1 MNAIITDYDHTLS
14 DKFMTVEFL
23 HLLEDLGVTNP
34 GYKKEYA
41 NLGKLYRSGEIK
53 YNDFV
58 DRDMDLIR
66 KYLKGVKHT
75 DVLRVIRED
84 FEPEKN
90 LFDWS
95 KKIREV
101 FNKDEWMFIVVSSTM
116 GACLESVQEHL
127 DFDTYLASS
136 YETKGTL
143 YTGEFS
149 CEVKSEQ
156 KGQYVAAL
164 KGAFEKTIVV
174 GDAPGDFGM
183 MKFADKAFLF
193 EPKESTLEQV
203 GNLKFEVVDRKNVL
217 EKLKKEI

>member
-1 MNAIITDYDHTLS
+1 MKAIITDYDHTLS

-23 HLLEDLGVTNP
+23 HLLEDLEITNP
-34 GYKKEYA
+34 GYKQDYA
-41 NLGKLYRSGEIK
+41 KLRKLYRSGEIK

-58 DRDMDLIR
+58 ERDMNLIR

-95 KKIREV
+95 KEV
-101 FNKDEWMFIVVSSTM
+101 RKLFNKDEWMFIVVSSTM
-116 GACLESVQEHL
+116 DSCLESMQESL
-127 DFDTYLASS
+127 GFDTYLASS

-164 KGAFEKTIVV
+164 KGAFDKTIVV

-203 GNLKFEVVDRKNVL
+203 GDLKFDVVNRENVL
-217 EKLKKEI
+217 EKLGKEI